1 MFVFTVDMTKAY
13 FSLFLQIA
21 FKCNPSFFFLI
32 QYVLN
37 IKNSKIVL
45 KIKTRKRSHVDI

>member
-21 FKCNPSFFFLI
+21 FKCNPSFFKKI

-37 IKNSKIVL
+37 IKISKIVFNQ
-45 KIKTRKRSHVDI
+45 KTRKRSHVDI